1 VSPRRAGYRMTA
13 DSSADLR
20 GIAAYIGQDRPGAA
34 RRVLQAL
41 RETFRRIAANPHVGT
56 SCEEMEPGLRCFT
69 AKSPAQR
76 YVILFRPSD
85 SARVEIVAVL
95 DGAQDWPPLL
105 GGR

>member
-1 VSPRRAGYRMTA
+1 MSPRRASYRMTA
-13 DSSADLR
+13 ESSADLR

-41 RETFRRIAANPHVGT
+41 RETFRRIAANPQVGT
-56 SCEEMEPGLRCFT
+56 SCEEMSPGLRCFT
-69 AKSPAQR
+69 AKSPAHR

-95 DGAQDWPPLL
+95 DGAQDWPSLL